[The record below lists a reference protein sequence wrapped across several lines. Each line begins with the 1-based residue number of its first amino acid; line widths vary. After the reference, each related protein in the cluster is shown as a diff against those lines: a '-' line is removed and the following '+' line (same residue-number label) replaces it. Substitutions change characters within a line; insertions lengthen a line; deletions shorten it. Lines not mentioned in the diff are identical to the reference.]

1 SSRPSRQTEPRVI
14 TASGASTPR
23 TEKAVCDFPDPDS
36 PTKPTT
42 SPGST
47 VRETPLTTSRSP
59 PPLGKATPR
68 LLIDSRPVDL
78 PAGDGAGTSADVPD
92 PKLSCTAG
100 ATILCGF
107 GRSPSNAS
115 RRELPKSTM
124 RSEEHTSELQSRENL
139 VCRLL

>member
-78 PAGDGAGTSADVPD
+78 QAGDGAGTSADVPD

-124 RSEEHTSELQSRENL
+124 EPVRSPRRMLGQTNCVGAR
-139 VCRLL
+139 